1 MSEPRVL
8 CVGGATVDRIY
19 RALHSLERDTSN
31 PVTSEQSPGGVARNV
46 AENLA
51 RLGVETG
58 FVSLVGNDEN
68 GRFVLENLEALGI
81 DVTGVART
89 QAHSTAE
96 YVAVL
101 GPDGTLALGLSDMAI
116 FDAVTPDIVAAL
128 GQGRPD
134 WIFADSN
141 LPASVLEC
149 VVAWTRSRD
158 GRLAV
163 DGVSTAKVRRLPRD
177 LSGIDLLFINEAEA
191 AACVGEPVSADA
203 AVDRL
208 KGRGAGAVV
217 VTLGTR
223 GLVVADAS
231 GTQRLPAWPCAVRDV
246 TGAGDALV
254 AATLARLL
262 AGDTLARAARAGA
275 LAAALTVEVQGSVRQ
290 DLSPD
295 LLARE
300 LLSLEGGERGMQQT
314 PPMQPVTG

>member
-1 MSEPRVL
+1 VSEPRVL